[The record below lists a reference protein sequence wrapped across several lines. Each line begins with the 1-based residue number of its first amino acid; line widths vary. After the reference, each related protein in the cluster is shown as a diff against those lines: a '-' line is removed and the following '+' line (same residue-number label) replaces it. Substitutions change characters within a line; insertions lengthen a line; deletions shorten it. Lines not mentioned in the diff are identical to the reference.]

1 MSELGRLLAE
11 ARAAKE
17 LSLADV
23 EKATRI
29 RQKYL
34 AAFEQGDY
42 ANLPRGAI
50 ARGFLRNLAA
60 FLGLDPVETARRYT
74 QESGDANDETM
85 IAEIG
90 KPRLVDYRPAEIE
103 LLDTRP
109 NLSWVRWVVALLLIG
124 ALAAAGWWFL
134 GREGS
139 PAVLPAFG
147 PVRTPTVTPSITP
160 TPWIITAT
168 PSPVPQG
175 AAKAL
180 PTSDLLPLPTP
191 TVPPTITPTPRP
203 TATPEIVARIA
214 LEMRADQR
222 AWVRVT
228 ADNVMVLEG
237 TMEPGQSRTWEANSS
252 LKVLTGNAGGV
263 DLILNGVSLGKMG
276 SIGQVVER
284 TWVVDQGQVKERAS
298 TPGAPQAPTAT
309 PTPAG

>member
-42 ANLPRGAI
+42 ASLPRGAI
-50 ARGFLRNLAA
+50 ARGFLRNLAT
-60 FLGLDPVETARRYT
+60 FLGLDPVDTGRRYT
-74 QESGDANDETM
+74 QESGDANDETL

-90 KPRLVDYRPAEIE
+90 KPRFIDYRPAEIE

-109 NLSWVRWVVALLLIG
+109 NLSWVRWVAALLLIG

-134 GREGS
+134 GRAGS
-139 PAVLPAFG
+139 PAVLSAFG

-175 AAKAL
+175 AVKAP

-214 LEMRADQR
+214 LELRADQR

-228 ADNVMVLEG
+228 ADNVMALEG

-298 TPGAPQAPTAT
+298 TPGAAPAPTAT

>member
-1 MSELGRLLAE
+1 MSELGRILAE

-42 ANLPRGAI
+42 ASLPRGAI
-50 ARGFLRNLAA
+50 ARGFLRNLAD
-60 FLGLDPVETARRYT
+60 FLGLDPNEIAQRYS
-74 QESGDANDETM
+74 QESGDAKDETM

-109 NLSWVRWVVALLLIG
+109 NLSWVRWVIALLLIG
-124 ALAAAGWWFL
+124 ALAGAGWWFL
-134 GREGS
+134 GREGGS
-139 PAVLPAFG
+139 TVLSAFG
-147 PVRTPTVTPSITP
+147 PVRTTTATASVTP

-168 PSPVPQG
+168 PSPMPQG
-175 AAKAL
+175 AAKAS

-203 TATPEIVARIA
+203 TATPEAVTRIE
-214 LEMRADQR
+214 LVLRADQR
-222 AWVRVT
+222 AWVRIT
-228 ADNVMVLEG
+228 ADGAMVLEG
-237 TMEPGQSRTWEANSS
+237 TIEPGQSRTWEANTS
-252 LKVLTGNAGGV
+252 LKVLTGNGGGV

-276 SIGQVVER
+276 NVGQVIER
-284 TWVVDQGQVKERAS
+284 TWVVDQGQVLEHTP
-298 TPGAPQAPTAT
+298 TPGAPQAPPPT

>member
-1 MSELGRLLAE
+1 MSELGRVLAE

-42 ANLPRGAI
+42 AHLPRGAI
-50 ARGFLRNLAA
+50 ARGFLRNLAD
-60 FLGLDPVETARRYT
+60 FLSLDLNEIERRYT
-74 QESGDANDETM
+74 QESGDVKDETM

-90 KPRLVDYRPAEIE
+90 KPRLIDYRPAEIE

-109 NLSWVRWVVALLLIG
+109 NLGWVRWVVALLLIG
-124 ALAAAGWWFL
+124 ALAAAGWWFW
-134 GREGS
+134 GREDGL
-139 PAVLPAFG
+139 AALAAFG
-147 PVRTPTVTPSITP
+147 PVRTPMATASVTP

-168 PSPVPQG
+168 PSLMPQG
-175 AAKAL
+175 AAKAS

-191 TVPPTITPTPRP
+191 TIAPTITPTPRP
-203 TATPEIVARIA
+203 SATPEIVARIA
-214 LEMRADQR
+214 LVMRADQR

-237 TMEPGQSRTWEANSS
+237 AMEPGQSRTWEANNS
-252 LKVLTGNAGGV
+252 LKVLTGNGGGV

-276 SIGQVVER
+276 NVGQVIER
-284 TWVVDQGQVKERAS
+284 TWVVDQGQVLERTP
-298 TPGAPQAPTAT
+298 TPGAPQAPMPT
-309 PTPAG
+309 PTLAG